1 MRRFLPALRGVSS
14 ITESKSVGSDEAKA
28 ALTSYYS
35 GPYATSYRADR
46 FGGKT
51 WSTETAVVDGYERVV
66 YAFKAINTIATQQ
79 ARLPFAYTDA
89 DDQNGELITDLPWC
103 RILNGRANPIET
115 GKQFRRRLSSL
126 FFLSKHGVFVE
137 VSRSR
142 AGTPVRADILA
153 PDRTRPVP
161 GKGADLISHY
171 EYTDAYG
178 SRRELGVDKVVW
190 IRDPH
195 PLDPLLG
202 STPLEAAGLSVELD
216 YHARRYNVTF
226 LRNDGRPGMLIA
238 VKGDLDD
245 AEAQRLEMH
254 FAPGPENAGRTTVVE
269 ADGLDAKDFGVN
281 PRDMAYESAA
291 ASAKNETLVAF
302 GTPESVLGNASGR
315 CVDDQTEALT
325 QRGWVS
331 GWEITEDDVILSTDP
346 ETGRLV
352 WGPVREVYR
361 NPNWD
366 GDVFRLKHA
375 HMDSLVTPGHK
386 WLVDRG
392 ASHELVPVE
401 ELKGSDRIRVTGLPE
416 AGAAEATYSSAFV
429 ELVGWY
435 VTEGHQ
441 GGKKTP
447 YLRIR
452 QNVGENADRI
462 ELVLKEVGARYT
474 RYERN
479 ASALFNVSGEIAVA
493 VDAVAPGRV
502 MATDFILALTAEQRE
517 MLMQTMV
524 DADGSRQ
531 QRTSSLIFTQKSQ
544 AAAEAFLLVATLAG
558 RRCSIKRV
566 EYDFGYEAKSAETQ
580 VRWRVIV
587 GTRSHMTI
595 QRNTRT
601 SEHYQGLVWCPRTD
615 YGTFVARREGRVFTT
630 GNTWDNADVEMGMFW
645 ELTMTAHLDIMA
657 EPFVD
662 PDDETLIPLFNTTGV
677 DALNRP
683 KRLQRQ
689 EAREEFQA
697 GLRPIDSYLR
707 LAGIEDIAESTPQT
721 RAFWLPAGKMPIAA
735 NETDQEDL
743 GMMGAA
749 EAPPGEA
756 PPGALNPD
764 DMERDTRDE
773 RTLNGFEQELDE
785 ETVDPETIGPP
796 DEEGKRLDLTAGG
809 AVYSDFDRDQLEQAV
824 ATALQMWA
832 TRHAEVWSA
841 RLRSPKIRR
850 GTLLWEPDGEDDP
863 RVGTKEIDVDRVTD
877 KRRWLEELSSTMAMI
892 LEPTA
897 YAAAMDLAADLG
909 MMLTETPARTIARQA
924 VEAAMIGVSDSASR
938 WLDDANG
945 FLRVGLA
952 SATSAADLEGI
963 VESLQ
968 AFVRARSGAWIAGL
982 SSQAATSTVEASR
995 SITANEVEGEQRRKI
1010 VRQWLTRKD
1019 VDVRDSHRVADQQ
1032 TRAIGEPFVVGGYEM
1047 QFPGDPTAPPGQTRN
1062 CRCRVVY
1069 RSSETGRF
1077 VPAR

>member
-14 ITESKSVGSDEAKA
+14 ITESKAVGSDEAKS

-79 ARLPFAYTDA
+79 ARLPFAYTDS
-89 DDQNGELITDLPWC
+89 DDQHGELITDLPWC
-103 RILNGRANPIET
+103 RILNGRANPLET

-178 SRRELGVDKVVW
+178 SKRPLGVDKVVW

-315 CVDDQTEALT
+315 
-325 QRGWVS
+325 
-331 GWEITEDDVILSTDP
+331 
-346 ETGRLV
+346 
-352 WGPVREVYR
+352 
-361 NPNWD
+361 
-366 GDVFRLKHA
+366 
-375 HMDSLVTPGHK
+375 
-386 WLVDRG
+386 
-392 ASHELVPVE
+392 
-401 ELKGSDRIRVTGLPE
+401 
-416 AGAAEATYSSAFV
+416 
-429 ELVGWY
+429 
-435 VTEGHQ
+435 
-441 GGKKTP
+441 
-447 YLRIR
+447 
-452 QNVGENADRI
+452 
-462 ELVLKEVGARYT
+462 
-474 RYERN
+474 
-479 ASALFNVSGEIAVA
+479 
-493 VDAVAPGRV
+493 
-502 MATDFILALTAEQRE
+502 
-517 MLMQTMV
+517 
-524 DADGSRQ
+524 
-531 QRTSSLIFTQKSQ
+531 
-544 AAAEAFLLVATLAG
+544 
-558 RRCSIKRV
+558 
-566 EYDFGYEAKSAETQ
+566 
-580 VRWRVIV
+580 
-587 GTRSHMTI
+587 
-595 QRNTRT
+595 
-601 SEHYQGLVWCPRTD
+601 
-615 YGTFVARREGRVFTT
+615 
-630 GNTWDNADVEMGMFW
+630 TWDNADVEMGMFW
-645 ELTMTAHLDIMA
+645 EITMTAHLDIMA

-697 GLRPIDSYLR
+697 GLRSIDSYLK
-707 LAGIEDIAESTPQT
+707 LAGLEDISESTAQS
-721 RAFWLPAGKMPIAA
+721 RAFWLPAGKMPIAST
-735 NETDQEDL
+735 ETDQEDL

-749 EAPPGEA
+749 EVPPGEA

-764 DMERDTRDE
+764 DIERDTRDE

-809 AVYSDFDRDQLEQAV
+809 AAYSDFDRDQLEQAV

-892 LEPTA
+892 LEPSA

-968 AFVRARSGAWIAGL
+968 AFVRTRSGGWIAGL

-995 SITANEVEGEQRRKI
+995 SITANEVEGDQRRKI